1 LEIGKDGQMSY
12 IQNTDSDRREML
24 RIAGASSF
32 EELLE
37 PVDPALRVKG
47 GLKLGRPMSE
57 SEVLSHVGAMASRNR
72 PAGSTAS
79 FLGGGIYDRF
89 IPATVRYVLSR
100 SEFYTSYT
108 PYQAEVS
115 QGTLQAIYEY
125 QSMIA
130 KLTAM
135 DAANA
140 SMYDAAT
147 ALAEAMLMA
156 CSIKRV
162 DRILVPAA
170 MSVRV
175 RAVLESYAAGRRIRI
190 EEIPWTDE
198 GTMDHDKAGELLSE
212 KAAALVVAT
221 PNYFGMIEDAA
232 GLSELAHSKGALL
245 VALVDPVSL
254 ALLSPPGEYGADIA
268 VGEGQSLGIPQNFG
282 GPLLGFM
289 ATRSEFIR
297 KCPGRLISAT
307 TDIEGK
313 RGYVMT
319 LQTRE
324 QHIRREKATS
334 NICTNEGLCALS
346 AAVYLS
352 TMGEDGFREVARQ
365 SAAKSHALY
374 RLLSEVEGVVLPF
387 GENFFQEF
395 VVRMPGS
402 SESFMEDARGAGILA
417 GIPISGDYPL
427 LGGDAIL
434 VAVTEKRTRAEIER
448 YRDIAAGK
456 GGAL

>member
-1 LEIGKDGQMSY
+1 MSF
-12 IQNTDSDRREML
+12 IQNTDSDREEML
-24 RIAGASSF
+24 RATGVSSF
-32 EELLE
+32 EQLLS

-47 GLKLGRPMSE
+47 DLKLGRPMSE
-57 SEVLSHVGAMASRNR
+57 TEVRSHVGAMASRNR
-72 PAGSTAS
+72 PAGSLAS

-125 QSMIA
+125 QTMIA
-130 KLTAM
+130 RLTAM

-147 ALAEAMLMA
+147 SLAEAMFMA
-156 CSIKRV
+156 CSIKRS

-170 MSVRV
+170 LSTRV

-190 EEIPWTDE
+190 EEVPWTDE
-198 GTMDHDKAGELLSE
+198 GTMDLGRAEELFSE
-212 KAAALVVAT
+212 KASALVMAN

-232 GLSELAHSKGALL
+232 RISDLAHSKGALL

-268 VGEGQSLGIPQNFG
+268 VGEGQSLGIPQSFG

-289 ATRSEFIR
+289 AARQEYIR

-307 TDIEGK
+307 TDIDGK

-334 NICTNEGLCALS
+334 NICSNEGLCALS

-374 RLLSEVEGVVLPF
+374 RLLSGVEGCVMPF
-387 GENFFQEF
+387 GDNFFQEF

-402 SESFMEDARGAGILA
+402 SESFLSQARAEGILG
-417 GIPISGDYPL
+417 GIPLSGDYPL

-434 VAVTEKRTRAEIER
+434 VAVTEKRTRAEIEK
-448 YRDIAAGK
+448 YGDIAAGK
-456 GGAL
+456 GGGR